1 MNLNF
6 KTLVGALAVLSIAS
20 CSKNDVF
27 DAQQAA
33 ANEIAQKKST
43 FENNFVAKY
52 GQVAPTQSWDFSTNQ
67 QRLGTRGEGDQI
79 ETKIVDG
86 LDFGDIT
93 YPVIGKDKNNKNI
106 YGIKGTKNNDLL
118 SAITKV
124 LPEGKKHTGETVT
137 LVAPSNSFTIYPLT
151 CQGAW
156 THDLMVKVG
165 DNAPVTVYQKDW
177 IDYSVPYANGTTF
190 SDGSKARM
198 RGLYVEAPIGTPIEI
213 YLDNICEWSQ
223 NTWGQWQYS
232 RKKAA
237 GTSNGQAIYVE
248 VGNDVKPE
256 GVTLVEGAIVK
267 YIGIE
272 DNPKGDLDYNDVVLA
287 VVGNPDVPEEI
298 KIEKDEYQVPVSVTK
313 RYMMEDLG
321 STDDFDFND
330 VVVDVT
336 ETTVYTH
343 KVTIVNGVKE
353 SDVVIDTKK
362 SQKAVVRHLGG
373 IYPFVLKVGDT
384 PFEEMGGKDTFDKDV
399 NIEKVVTGWNPAQ
412 NNVSVTVK
420 SEESQMYNVTNNF
433 PKEGAFPMMFACD
446 PEVKW
451 AAERQGFDFSQ
462 FPGYQGKKN

>member
-6 KTLVGALAVLSIAS
+6 KAFVGALAVLSIAS

-33 ANEIAQKKST
+33 ANEIAQKKTT

-86 LDFGDIT
+86 LDFGQIT
-93 YPVIGKDKNNKNI
+93 YPAIGRDKNGNYI
-106 YGIKGTKNNDLL
+106 YGIKGTKNNALL

-124 LPEGKKHTGETVT
+124 LPEGTKHQGETVT

-177 IDYSVPYANGTTF
+177 TDFSVPYANGTIFT
-190 SDGSKARM
+190 DGSKVKM

-213 YLDNICEWSQ
+213 YLDNIREWSQ

-232 RKKAA
+232 KKKAA

-298 KIEKDEYQVPVSVTK
+298 KIENEEYKVPVSVTK

-353 SDVVIDTKK
+353 SDDVIDTKK

-384 PFEEMGGKDTFDKDV
+384 TFDEMGGKDTFDKDV
-399 NIEKVVTGWNPAQ
+399 EIEKVVTGWIPAQ

-420 SEESQMYNVTNNF
+420 STESQMYTNEF
-433 PKEGAFPMMFACD
+433 PKTGAFPMMFTCD

-451 AAERQGFDFSQ
+451 AAERQKFDFEKEFGVS
-462 FPGYQGKKN
+462 FTK

>member
-1 MNLNF
+1 MKINF
-6 KTLVGALAVLSIAS
+6 KMMAAVMAVLGAVS
-20 CSKNDVF
+20 CSKSDVF
-27 DAQQAA
+27 DPGQAEEIKKAQEEAKIEQAKTDYEA
-33 ANEIAQKKST
+33 
-43 FENNFVAKY
+43 NFVEKY
-52 GQVAPTQSWDFSTNQ
+52 GEVDPNQSWDFSTNQ

-79 ETKIVDG
+79 VTKIVDG
-86 LDFGDIT
+86 LDFGKIT
-93 YPVIGKDKNNKNI
+93 YTNLGNNKM
-106 YGIKGTKNNDLL
+106 GIKGTRNNALL

-124 LPEGKKHTGETVT
+124 LPEGTKHQGETVT

-223 NTWGQWQYS
+223 TWGQWQYS

-298 KIEKDEYQVPVSVTK
+298 KIENNEYQVPVSVTK

-362 SQKAVVRHLGG
+362 TQKAVVRHLGG
-373 IYPFVLKVGDT
+373 ILPFQLTIGET
-384 PFEEMGGKDTFDKDV
+384 TLPEMGSEATWKTNPDTEYEVK
-399 NIEKVVTGWNPAQ
+399 GWNPAQ

-420 SEESQMYNVTNNF
+420 STESQMYNVTNKF
-433 PKEGAFPMMFACD
+433 PKEGEFPMMFACD
-446 PEVKW
+446 PEIEW

-462 FPGYQGKKN
+462 FPGYKGE